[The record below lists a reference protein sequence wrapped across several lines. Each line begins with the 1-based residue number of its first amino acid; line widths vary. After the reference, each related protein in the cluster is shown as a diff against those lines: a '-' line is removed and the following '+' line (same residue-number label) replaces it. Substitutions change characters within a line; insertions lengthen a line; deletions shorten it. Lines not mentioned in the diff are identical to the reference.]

1 MSNKF
6 AAFCFAAFCVCALSG
21 AAQDQKKRMGNVI
34 GTLKSL
40 KDINEGK
47 NTQIEVL
54 APGEEKARAYFVNHD
69 PKVKGPIP
77 TVLKAVRAAK
87 VGDIVELEW
96 VDTNHGPAIQSFK
109 LFKKAADKDK
119 N

>member
-1 MSNKF
+1 MHRL
-6 AAFCFAAFCVCALSG
+6 AIPILAFVCVCLSTISD
-21 AAQDQKKRMGNVI
+21 AAQDQKKRT
-34 GTLKSL
+34 GTVVGTVKSQ

-77 TVLKAVRAAK
+77 AVLKAVRAVK
-87 VGDIVELEW
+87 IGDVVELEW
-96 VDTNHGPAIQSFK
+96 VDTNHGPAIQAFK
-109 LFKKAADKDK
+109 LFKKTSDKK
-119 N
+119 